1 MAGLL
6 SGLSSLGLG
15 NLEKMDV
22 FEEKAEKQKQQE
34 AQEQQKA
41 EIKEEDL
48 IFDKKYQCPCCD
60 EEFMAKTVRVG
71 KAKHISSDM
80 DLRPKYEGVDMLKY
94 DAVMCPFCGFSAL
107 TRYFKPL
114 PIAQMKLIRENIC
127 SSFKMKLDHN
137 NAIVYTYE
145 QALERYQMCLANAI
159 VKRAKASERAYIC
172 LKGGWLVRGMG
183 EALDQSAADYE
194 SRKKECDDME
204 NEYLQ
209 NAMEG
214 FITARQSEAFPM
226 CGMDEATV
234 DYLISVL
241 AIRFEKYDIAS
252 KLIGSMIVSK
262 GINPRMRDKARDLKE
277 VLKEKMKG

>member
-1 MAGLL
+1 M
-6 SGLSSLGLG
+6 
-15 NLEKMDV
+15 KTIRYDV
-22 FEEKAEKQKQQE
+22 VRVI
-34 AQEQQKA
+34 A

-114 PIAQMKLIRENIC
+114 PTAQMKLIRENIC

-183 EALDQSAADYE
+183 ETLDQSAADYE

-241 AIRFEKYDIAS
+241 AIRFEKYDVAS

-262 GINPRMRDKARDLKE
+262 NINPRMRDKARDLKE